1 MGRGGQHAP
10 SQLSRLL
17 DYRCH
22 APDGA
27 LGKGFPR
34 SMTQCLGVL
43 ARSPSDRAVPATED
57 GGIAEA
63 LGVRTAKQRKA
74 VAAYAVRMLGEGMEA
89 AVSAA
94 GREWQSP
101 LGLTPAT
108 PPPCCSMLA
117 CDRPLPLPP
126 PSSPPLPSP
135 RSTLGLAA
143 LGRPHHPRS
152 LGLLWMPTRP
162 ATRML
167 TRGENGRTV
176 ETIPAAVASLA
187 TASISHASRDASAFY
202 ARAAAARLAD
212 AGGLPSAFDDRY
224 LNPCW
229 LCNRSLCCLPYAH
242 ILGVSKC
249 GTTDLYARL
258 AAHPSVLA
266 SANKGPH
273 FWDEGS
279 HDFSWYVSLFTGVGG
294 GADDLRLPPS
304 SGTCRSSREV
314 PPSFK
319 TAPHPPP
326 PSSSTPAQTPSPM
339 PAWACAASVTR
350 CRPCCYRRCL
360 RGCSRRFDWLP
371 SCASQLHVTTL
382 PTSIMTSATASTGV
396 TGHTAREALQR
407 WRRLRWTASDAAGKQ
422 RLCAGARACCTPRRS
437 SLSRACTRPRSRH
450 GSPPSRHSSCSCC
463 GSRTTRQLPRVTCAR
478 CSPFSRSHGRP
489 ARSGDACSRSRTPT
503 GTMAAPNPCSRP
515 RASCCKPFT
524 RSTTSS

>member
-1 MGRGGQHAP
+1 MAEPAPSASAPSACARVVSDYVASPSDPLATRVLFSVGAPVWLALSHLDRAQVASVAVLELLRWVAAVADGASVASALAVRHAVDWPELRLVPSTLNWTGDGTTTLPMGRGGQRAP

-74 VAAYAVRMLGEGMEA
+74 VAAYAARMLGEGMEA

-101 LGLTPAT
+101 LGLARAA

-126 PSSPPLPSP
+126 PSSPPPPSP

-143 LGRPHHPRS
+143 LARPHHPRS

-162 ATRML
+162 ASHML
-167 TRGENGRTV
+167 TRGEKGRTV
-176 ETIPAAVASLA
+176 ETSTAAVASLA
-187 TASISHASRDASAFY
+187 TASISYASRDASAFY

-279 HDFSWYVSLFTGVGG
+279 HGFSWYVSLFTGGGGG
-294 GADDLRLPPS
+294 GADDL
-304 SGTCRSSREV
+304 
-314 PPSFK
+314 
-319 TAPHPPP
+319 
-326 PSSSTPAQTPSPM
+326 
-339 PAWACAASVTR
+339 
-350 CRPCCYRRCL
+350 
-360 RGCSRRFDWLP
+360 
-371 SCASQLHVTTL
+371 
-382 PTSIMTSATASTGV
+382 
-396 TGHTAREALQR
+396 
-407 WRRLRWTASDAAGKQ
+407 
-422 RLCAGARACCTPRRS
+422 
-437 SLSRACTRPRSRH
+437 
-450 GSPPSRHSSCSCC
+450 
-463 GSRTTRQLPRVTCAR
+463 
-478 CSPFSRSHGRP
+478 
-489 ARSGDACSRSRTPT
+489 
-503 GTMAAPNPCSRP
+503 
-515 RASCCKPFT
+515 
-524 RSTTSS
+524 